1 MITGVVGAGHDDFNH
16 YCGHNS
22 CRHIKCLR
30 HKWTGES
37 AHSGGGVAVS
47 FARFD
52 GWRWIGGCRMLER
65 GEGRPTSLRP
75 ADWVTELR
83 DPGSVCDQ
91 QQKVLGTTA
100 TSALLPSLLRL
111 SPSLERG
118 RRSERRI
125 IGAARSVSTGEPL
138 AWCSVQPA
146 SLCGR
151 AAHASAEAPKQ
162 PGLGVASDFPL
173 KPWEKNVLR
182 IYGQQHPCQPRRAPR
197 KRIPAEEHHR
207 LGTVARRRLSAT
219 SSLTGPRGDWW
230 LRALLLRQATMLR
243 TSTLATRLLFLGLL
257 HSLQVIAPGWAIDGE
272 LIESCAERSVCVC
285 VCLQV
290 TNVDRRNVE
299 EMKHITVA
307 FCSCPQSVRATYEY

>member
-1 MITGVVGAGHDDFNH
+1 MSSYKTSLAQ
-16 YCGHNS
+16 
-22 CRHIKCLR
+22 REWK
-30 HKWTGES
+30 S

-83 DPGSVCDQ
+83 APGSVCDQ
-91 QQKVLGTTA
+91 QQKVLETTA
-100 TSALLPSLLRL
+100 TPALLPSLLRL
-111 SPSLERG
+111 SWTGAGTAKRAQDHRG
-118 RRSERRI
+118 RQVRLDR
-125 IGAARSVSTGEPL
+125 EPL

-173 KPWEKNVLR
+173 KPWEKDILR
-182 IYGQQHPCQPRRAPR
+182 ICGQQHPCQRRRAPR

-207 LGTVARRRLSAT
+207 QCTAVRRRLSA
-219 SSLTGPRGDWW
+219 
-230 LRALLLRQATMLR
+230 RQNR
-243 TSTLATRLLFLGLL
+243 E
-257 HSLQVIAPGWAIDGE
+257 AID
-272 LIESCAERSVCVC
+272 
-285 VCLQV
+285 
-290 TNVDRRNVE
+290 D
-299 EMKHITVA
+299 
-307 FCSCPQSVRATYEY
+307 